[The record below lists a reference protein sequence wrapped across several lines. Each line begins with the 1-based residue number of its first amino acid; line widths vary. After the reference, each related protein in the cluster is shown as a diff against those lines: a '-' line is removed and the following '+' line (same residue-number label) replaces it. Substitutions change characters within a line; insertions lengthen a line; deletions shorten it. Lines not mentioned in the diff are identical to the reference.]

1 MMVLLD
7 FMGYS
12 WDKLWV
18 FNRTFCGIWWGCLG
32 INEQKCGWENI
43 WYRYGKPIL
52 YWLVVWNMAFIFA
65 YIGTDNPNWFSYFS
79 EGLKPP
85 TAWLFGCFL
94 VSLMDKKLQRGP
106 PVVLV
111 GNQGGLPQ
119 IIMIHHNFH
128 LFENGL
134 PCTHTSI
141 DLSSCCLWK
150 LPELGGCIPNFSVKP
165 IWGFSKW
172 GLWNC
177 WFPHSRWL
185 SDVWMFRGSLDSKK
199 LYCKAYQLYIYMCIY
214 IIICVSNSAT
224 DIVSLNLTIHIDL
237 TIDPP

>member
-1 MMVLLD
+1 MENQFYTGWWFGTWLLFFHILGMIIPTD
-7 FMGYS
+7 FHI
-12 WDKLWV
+12 
-18 FNRTFCGIWWGCLG
+18 FQR
-32 INEQKCGWENI
+32 GWNHQPV
-43 WYRYGKPIL
+43 YL
-52 YWLVVWNMAFIFA
+52 
-65 YIGTDNPNWFSYFS
+65 
-79 EGLKPP
+79 
-85 TAWLFGCFL
+85 AWLFGCFL

-141 DLSSCCLWK
+141 DLSSCSLWK
-150 LPELGGCIPNFSVKP
+150 LPELGGCIPNCSVKP

-185 SDVWMFRGSLDSKK
+185 SDVWMFRASLDSTK
-199 LYCKAYQLYIYMCIY
+199 LYCKAYQLYIC
-214 IIICVSNSAT
+214 ICVSNSTT

>member
-1 MMVLLD
+1 
-7 FMGYS
+7 
-12 WDKLWV
+12 
-18 FNRTFCGIWWGCLG
+18 
-32 INEQKCGWENI
+32 
-43 WYRYGKPIL
+43 
-52 YWLVVWNMAFIFA
+52 
-65 YIGTDNPNWFSYFS
+65 
-79 EGLKPP
+79 
-85 TAWLFGCFL
+85 
-94 VSLMDKKLQRGP
+94 
-106 PVVLV
+106 
-111 GNQGGLPQ
+111 
-119 IIMIHHNFH
+119 
-128 LFENGL
+128 
-134 PCTHTSI
+134 
-141 DLSSCCLWK
+141 